1 VTKSVILASGSTI
14 RAQLLERAGV
24 AFSVVRPLID
34 ETELK
39 QRHAGASPS
48 RLARSLAEGKALSV
62 SSTHRDALVIG
73 ADQVLNFDGKAYDK
87 PASRDDA
94 RRQLLMLRGRK
105 HTLETAICC
114 CNGETVVWHHTAK
127 ANLAM
132 RNFSERFLDGYLAAV
147 GEDVTT
153 SAGGYKLEEKGI
165 QLFSHI
171 DGDYFGIL
179 GLPLLPLLEFL
190 RSQTCVPS

>member
-34 ETELK
+34 EAELK

-48 RLARSLAEGKALSV
+48 QLARSLAEGKALSV
-62 SSTHRDALVIG
+62 SSVHRDALVVG
-73 ADQVLNFDGKAYDK
+73 ADQVLNFDGKTYDK
-87 PASRDDA
+87 PSSRQEA
-94 RRQLLMLRGRK
+94 RRQLLMLRGRI
-105 HTLETAICC
+105 HALETAICC
-114 CNGETVVWHHTAK
+114 CNGEVVVWSHAVK
-127 ANLAM
+127 ADLAM
-132 RNFSERFLDGYLAAV
+132 RDFSEGFLDDYLAAV

-153 SAGGYKLEEKGI
+153 SAGGYKLEGKGI

-190 RSQTCVPS
+190 RSKTCVPA